1 MDDLSVLPTG
11 FTWGVATSA
20 YQIEG
25 AVSEGGR
32 SRSIWDT
39 FSHTP
44 GKTAGGDTGDV
55 ACDHYHRW
63 PEDIGLMSE
72 LGVGAYRFSVAW
84 PRVLP
89 GGFGQASRAGLGYYD
104 RLVDA
109 LLAGYFAWS
118 LLDNF
123 EMGLRVRRTV
133 RPGLRGLPD
142 PAADDEGQRPAV
154 RGDHRV
160 APAAGGRSVG
170 WRPRLAGPG
179 APDGLPLGKAHSVGH
194 FRSTLIIRIE
204 RRGI

>member
-1 MDDLSVLPTG
+1 MDDLRVLPAG

-25 AVSEGGR
+25 AVSEDGR
-32 SRSIWDT
+32 SPSIWDT
-39 FSHTP
+39 FSHIP
-44 GKTAGGDTGDV
+44 GKTASGDTGDI

-63 PEDIGLMSE
+63 PEDIGLMNE
-72 LGVGAYRFSVAW
+72 LGVGAYRFSIAW

-89 GGFGQASRAGLGYYD
+89 GGFGPVSRAGLSYYD
-104 RLVDA
+104 R
-109 LLAGYFAWS
+109 
-118 LLDNF
+118 
-123 EMGLRVRRTV
+123 RRAV

-160 APAAGGRSVG
+160 APAPAGRDAG

-179 APDGLPLGKAHSVGH
+179 RPMAYPGETGPFCGALSLDTYYKN
-194 FRSTLIIRIE
+194 
-204 RRGI
+204 